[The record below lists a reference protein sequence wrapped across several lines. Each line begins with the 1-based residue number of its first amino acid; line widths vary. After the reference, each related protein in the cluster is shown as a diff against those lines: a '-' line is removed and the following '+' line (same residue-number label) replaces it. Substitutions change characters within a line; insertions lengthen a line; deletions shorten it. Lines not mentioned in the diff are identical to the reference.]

1 MDERVARLTTP
12 KECEIFARNARA
24 RNRDDLAE
32 QAKHHAI
39 GLSAIAYGVLNE
51 ATHSEAERE
60 CLEAIYAYEQILSA
74 NNGKATK
81 ASKTWQLVKR
91 HGIIAATER
100 VIERTD
106 VTAGYD
112 ALKEA
117 GLEKYAFEATV
128 LRHKELFSETAVT
141 RSELRMA
148 EYLSAEEAS
157 ESKS

>member
-1 MDERVARLTTP
+1 MDQRVERLTTP
-12 KECEIFARNARA
+12 KECEIFAKNARD

-32 QAKHHAI
+32 EAKHRAI
-39 GLSAIAYGVLNE
+39 QLNAIAYG
-51 ATHSEAERE
+51 SENDAERE

-128 LRHKELFSETAVT
+128 LRHKALFSETAVT
-141 RSELRMA
+141 RSELRME
-148 EYLSAEEAS
+148 EYLAETD
-157 ESKS
+157 